1 MAGPR
6 IFDTLTLDSA
16 PREAPTAFA
25 QPKAEPLAAPDREPG
40 VEVSGALAHPDSIRS
55 PDDPGPAL
63 DSLAPAV
70 QAPRDPHKPFEST
83 SLLATSGPRAHDPR
97 TPFELS
103 SGPMSSTQFAPPDAS
118 SLVVPAAPQQG
129 AGGAPQTRLPASAP
143 APQAV
148 NNYPLGGSWSGT
160 PAPGPQETPDEL
172 TGPLVLLTD
181 TGVLPYGVG
190 NLLRTTGLGMLGC
203 LAFGF
208 IIQPFALAML
218 LLAWILSMTQSRSRR
233 FLRTAFLVALGIV
246 ALVTL
251 VTLLAGRAQPL
262 PVGNSV
268 ARWVCLAMIL
278 VSPRLTR
285 SDLARAGRL
294 VTAKQAQIMG
304 WASAARPAPGGYAG
318 PGPRSGTGR
327 PQPPAAGAVPPGP
340 PVPTAPTATP
350 PPGRADVPP
359 GPVPGPPTH
368 TAPPAASRPGE
379 ADAPQP
385 PYPGYPGRPGP
396 NW

>member
-6 IFDTLTLDSA
+6 IFDTLTLDGA
-16 PREAPTAFA
+16 PREAPAAFA
-25 QPKAEPLAAPDREPG
+25 QPKAEPLAAPGREPG
-40 VEVSGALAHPDSIRS
+40 VEVSGALARPDSIRS
-55 PDDPGPAL
+55 PDDPGPTL
-63 DSLAPAV
+63 ESLAPAV

-103 SGPMSSTQFAPPDAS
+103 SGPASSTQFAPPDAS
-118 SLVVPAAPQQG
+118 SLVVAAAPQQG
-129 AGGAPQTRLPASAP
+129 ADRAPQAQLPASGPAPQT
-143 APQAV
+143 V
-148 NNYPLGGSWSGT
+148 NNYPLGGSWSGA
-160 PAPGPQETPDEL
+160 PAPRPQETPDEL

-181 TGVLPYGVG
+181 TGVLPYSVG

-203 LAFGF
+203 LAIGF

-233 FLRTAFLVALGIV
+233 FLRAAFLVALGIV
-246 ALVTL
+246 ALVIL
-251 VTLLAGRAQPL
+251 VTLLAGQAQPL

-278 VSPRLTR
+278 AGPRLTR

-294 VTAKQAQIMG
+294 VTAKQAQTMG
-304 WASAARPAPGGYAG
+304 WAPAA
-318 PGPRSGTGR
+318 GPRSGTGR

-340 PVPTAPTATP
+340 PVHTAPPAAP

-359 GPVPGPPTH
+359 GPVPGPPMH

-379 ADAPQP
+379 PGAPQP
-385 PYPGYPGRPGP
+385 PYPGYPGRQGP